1 MLPVLCTSK
10 VILGRNFR
18 KFSTFVTHESVVLA
32 KVLLFRPSAACHAAV
47 VSDEVLT
54 EEALL
59 AQGLLG
65 LRELLD
71 TWAIQLRARDSG
83 DAIVDLTAADGMTA
97 SFLVDVKASVSPRY
111 VEQTLLPKAA
121 LVRKVSQYMG
131 IVVLAAWISPRTRD
145 LLRQHDINYV
155 DLAGNI
161 SLRAERPTV
170 VIYTQ
175 GADKN
180 PRRPRTEGSRP
191 TLAGLAAGR
200 LVRALVDFAPPYRA
214 TEIAAVAGISLPWMS
229 QIVKQLE
236 EQLLVR
242 RSGRVIVSIDWANL
256 LRARAE
262 SFGLLRHNS
271 YASML
276 APNGIA
282 TVLAALPA
290 HGAVVTGS
298 YAARVVAP
306 LTVGGQ
312 LMLYVRADVE
322 AVGDE
327 LGLLGVADESADV
340 LVLKAYDDV
349 VFERSRVVDGIE
361 HVALSQLA
369 LDCLAGPGRLPA
381 EGEAVLAS
389 MAESEVLWRKEKL
402 PPAGK
407 NS

>member
-10 VILGRNFR
+10 VISGRNFR
-18 KFSTFVTHESVVLA
+18 NFSTFVTHESVVLA

>member
-1 MLPVLCTSK
+1 
-10 VILGRNFR
+10 
-18 KFSTFVTHESVVLA
+18 
-32 KVLLFRPSAACHAAV
+32 